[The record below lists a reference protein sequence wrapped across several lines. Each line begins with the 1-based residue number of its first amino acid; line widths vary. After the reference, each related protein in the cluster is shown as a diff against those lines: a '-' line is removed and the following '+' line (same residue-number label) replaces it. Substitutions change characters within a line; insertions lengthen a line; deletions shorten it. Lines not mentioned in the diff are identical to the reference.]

1 MTVTPSVRAARRPD
15 AQKANGMR
23 VVEIF
28 QSKQGE
34 GLWTGVTSTFVR
46 TVGCNLHCGFCDTT
60 YASWQSE
67 RGVDLAVEEIVGRA
81 ILLGN
86 RHVILTG
93 GEPMIQSE
101 TVMLTELLA
110 ERKYTVTVETAGT
123 VYLPIK
129 CDLISISP
137 KLSNS
142 IPEGVSEAI
151 LKRHNTNRKRIES
164 VRRLIA
170 EHPYQLKFVVD
181 QPEDLLE
188 VEEYLK
194 ELGTASPDRVY
205 LMPMAIDADVMNAK
219 AEWIGAYC
227 KGRGY
232 RCCPRMQLV
241 WYGNKRGT

>member
-1 MTVTPSVRAARRPD
+1 
-15 AQKANGMR
+15 
-23 VVEIF
+23 
-28 QSKQGE
+28 
-34 GLWTGVTSTFVR
+34 
-46 TVGCNLHCGFCDTT
+46 
-60 YASWQSE
+60 
-67 RGVDLAVEEIVGRA
+67 
-81 ILLGN
+81 
-86 RHVILTG
+86 
-93 GEPMIQSE
+93 
-101 TVMLTELLA
+101 
-110 ERKYTVTVETAGT
+110 
-123 VYLPIK
+123 YLPIK
-129 CDLISISP
+129 CDLMSISP

-188 VEEYLK
+188 IEEYLK